1 MSLHLLT
8 LITPA
13 MPPQVLQNIYTIP
26 IKSLQR
32 ELGAYLLGL
41 VISSPWVSTI
51 TDSQHSSPL
60 LILAYRLYTI
70 SICQVVL
77 YFRTYRLDPCYLKRT
92 VLVLIFMDS
101 ARFVFLAHTVYTSF
115 VTLNDVLHHVDR
127 QVTCHENLI
136 RQITLM
142 MVEFL
147 GTSLCCVV
155 QSAYVTRIFH
165 LSNRNKLLVGMI
177 MLPTLCQFLSGLAA
191 IGGL

>member
-41 VISSPWVSTI
+41 VISSP
-51 TDSQHSSPL
+51 
-60 LILAYRLYTI
+60 LYTI

-165 LSNRNKLLVGMI
+165 CKCAPATCSKTSKLQI
-177 MLPTLCQFLSGLAA
+177 Q
-191 IGGL
+191 